1 MLTRAMALPAT
12 PRTRGA
18 FYGDLEAPGALERM
32 VRTTSLRGELVLL
45 HGNSK
50 RRRLLLNLIAQLNGL
65 DIDHILLLAF
75 TPDMCER
82 LRRNRN
88 GAVGCAHSSHLLP
101 PSPLAATRPNA
112 TMSAAMAAAAA
123 AWGMANSNYR
133 HWLAKWRTMRR
144 LLEASLFSGA
154 LSGSSPI
161 LLSLPRA
168 SST

>member
-1 MLTRAMALPAT
+1 MALPAT

-112 TMSAAMAAAAA
+112 TKSAAMAAAAA
-123 AWGMANSNYR
+123 AWGMADSNYR

-154 LSGSSPI
+154 LSGSSPV
-161 LLSLPRA
+161 LPMSLSRA